1 MSTAAPVSPV
11 SCSVSPVS
19 APSPAFQR
27 EFLPLDKLSP
37 WEKNPRGGELRE
49 IEAFAAQLR
58 VEGIREDLHA
68 FALNGVLTLMQG
80 HRRQAAGVLAGI
92 ENAWVR
98 VWDFTTEEEAFKH
111 LLTLQNGADPFDS
124 RELALAAQTGLKM
137 GLTKVEL
144 VGAMHRSPETVQL
157 YLDLGSMPGRIQDA
171 VFQGKMTLSTASQL
185 RKLPTDKERLEAA
198 GKILQGNMLDE
209 PMSEAQAKNWLH
221 QHYFLPRQWE
231 TEWLA
236 LRAKLMQ
243 PKKFPVVDGYHYV
256 EFADRADFALGDSG
270 MPQGGYIHADA
281 WIDESDNLNPRE
293 PKTWLSLARDL
304 DAPVYVVAAPIHK
317 DGYTLLVD
325 LKMVWEADALRHES
339 LRVLKERG
347 RGKKAKPAPVVEE
360 TEEEGDYAHGVWA
373 QRLEIL
379 TQPGP
384 QSEAETV
391 DEEEA
396 ESGASGWTEEDL
408 QHAREVMHSAMAR
421 LATLPEV
428 AMRDKCFRP
437 LVATMFGLLEDRI
450 PQELMQDLQNAFR
463 DDRAKRCGLRWV
475 LSLLL
480 LANIAD
486 SEDDEVMREVLFC
499 MGVTA

>member
-11 SCSVSPVS
+11 SCSVSP
-19 APSPAFQR
+19 AFQR
-27 EFLPLDKLSP
+27 EFLPLAKLSP

-243 PKKFPVVDGYHYV
+243 PKKFPVVDGYRYV

-347 RGKKAKPAPVVEE
+347 RGKKAKPAPVVVMM
-360 TEEEGDYAHGVWA
+360 EGEDEDRSQDGGEGL
-373 QRLEIL
+373 Q
-379 TQPGP
+379 TGP
-384 QSEAETV
+384 QTAEYPR
-391 DEEEA
+391 EEA
-396 ESGASGWTEEDL
+396 DLPDEDENWSGACEWSEEDL
-408 QHAREVMHSAMAR
+408 ENARQIMHRAMAR

-437 LVATMFGLLEDRI
+437 LVATMFGLLDERI

-480 LANIAD
+480 LANIAE

-499 MGVTA
+499 MGVTE